1 MQQGSAPAKHGNAWL
16 RQCNHS
22 AMQGYPHA
30 TQRTLHGQG
39 KGMLVLSKSIWLT
52 AWGNHIPGQR
62 VPTLGNIVFYEGMLA
77 TNHVASYMRMLML
90 DNGMLIAKKE
100 AFLPY
105 RGKCLGQGK
114 ETFAT
119 DNAINP
125 PRKGI
130 LLEHSG
136 DCLGKARECLPKARI
151 SF

>member
-1 MQQGSAPAKHGNAWL
+1 
-16 RQCNHS
+16 
-22 AMQGYPHA
+22 
-30 TQRTLHGQG
+30 
-39 KGMLVLSKSIWLT
+39 
-52 AWGNHIPGQR
+52 
-62 VPTLGNIVFYEGMLA
+62 
-77 TNHVASYMRMLML
+77 ML